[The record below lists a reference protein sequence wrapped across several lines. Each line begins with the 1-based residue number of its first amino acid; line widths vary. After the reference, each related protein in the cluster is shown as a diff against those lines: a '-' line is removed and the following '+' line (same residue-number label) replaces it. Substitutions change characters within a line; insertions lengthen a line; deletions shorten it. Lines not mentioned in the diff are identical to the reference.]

1 MFHQPTVEFRLFYG
15 WNQLIELRRFLAC
28 FPFCFSD
35 DCFFVDFLFCSSF
48 FFFWCL
54 FGFWRYSESEEKEK
68 NWNIDHILIILEH
81 QCKHKAIFI

>member
-48 FFFWCL
+48 FFF
-54 FGFWRYSESEEKEK
+54 FGVYLVFGGIVNQRKK
-68 NWNIDHILIILEH
+68 KKIGILITS
-81 QCKHKAIFI
+81 

>member
-35 DCFFVDFLFCSSF
+35 DCCLFLLISYFVLAF
-48 FFFWCL
+48 FFFL
-54 FGFWRYSESEEKEK
+54 VFILVFGGIVNQRKK
-68 NWNIDHILIILEH
+68 KKIGILITS
-81 QCKHKAIFI
+81 

>member
-15 WNQLIELRRFLAC
+15 WNQLIELCRFLAC

-35 DCFFVDFLFCSSF
+35 DCCLFLFFSYFAQSF
-48 FFFWCL
+48 FFFFFGVY

-68 NWNIDHILIILEH
+68 NWNIDHIVIIL
-81 QCKHKAIFI
+81 